1 MRSSNKAVRLLWL
14 RPLLVVIAASVCL
27 FSAYGQDRPDRT
39 DQTNILRGIRAELRV
54 TLRDASG
61 GQVVAAPATV
71 KLYRL
76 GALADQQAT
85 RSGHVSFILPV
96 LGDFTVA
103 VAATGFKP
111 EQRDVS
117 VEVADVSEVD
127 VNLTRDAASLESSA
141 VPGRPVLAPKAQEA
155 FNKGLEALGQNNTK
169 EAEKRVAE
177 AIKLAPGH
185 PDVLYIQGVLFL
197 RERKFPEAQEAL
209 EKATQIDP
217 NHAQAFAA
225 LGMAF
230 INEGK
235 YDAAVPPL
243 EKSAQL
249 EPGNW
254 ETEWTLAQ
262 AYYRHEQFEQALKAS
277 QDALTKSNGKAPEIQ
292 LLVAESLV
300 AVGRY
305 EDSAQV
311 LREYVKNHGDRPD
324 AAKARR
330 WLDRLRADGK
340 IKG

>member
-1 MRSSNKAVRLLWL
+1 MGVSSQVARSLRLRFFLAL
-14 RPLLVVIAASVCL
+14 IGTVVCL
-27 FSAYGQDRPDRT
+27 LPAYGQDRPDGN
-39 DQTNILRGIRAELRV
+39 DQNLVRGIRAELRV

-61 GQVVAAPATV
+61 QIVAAPATV

-76 GALADQQAT
+76 GALADQQST
-85 RSGHVSFILPV
+85 RNGHTSFILPA
-96 LGDFTVA
+96 LGDYSVA
-103 VAATGFKP
+103 VTATGFRP

-117 VEVADVSEVD
+117 VQVAVVSEVD
-127 VNLTRDAASLESSA
+127 VNLTRDAASLESTA

-155 FNKGLEALGQNNTK
+155 FNKALEALGQNNMK
-169 EAEKRVAE
+169 EAEKHVAE
-177 AIKLAPGH
+177 AMKLAPGH
-185 PDVLYIQGVLFL
+185 PDVLYIEGVLYL

-225 LGMAF
+225 LGMAYL
-230 INEGK
+230 NEGK
-235 YDAAVPPL
+235 NDAAVPSL

-249 EPGNW
+249 EPNNW

-262 AYYRHEQFEQALKAS
+262 AYYRHEQYEEALKAS
-277 QDALTKSNGKAPEIQ
+277 RDALTKSNGKAPEIQ